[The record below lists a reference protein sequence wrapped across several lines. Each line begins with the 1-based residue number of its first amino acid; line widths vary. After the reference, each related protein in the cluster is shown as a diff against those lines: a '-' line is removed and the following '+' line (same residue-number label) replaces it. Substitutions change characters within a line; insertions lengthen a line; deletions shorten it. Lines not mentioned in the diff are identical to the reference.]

1 MRANS
6 AGVVMMP
13 RDKKILSKLE
23 LNEKLKKDIDYTD
36 PKKVGG
42 NPSRGGL
49 NVGSKPKNIRETIAR
64 LLGYM
69 GVYKYIILLIFAGL
83 VVATLSL
90 LYIPTLFAQAI
101 DRHLDVPNFSEQ
113 FDPQGLYRIV
123 VIIVI
128 LAIISSV
135 TRFAARYAMVRISQR
150 VIRKIR
156 EDAFNKLMRA
166 PVSYYDEKGSG
177 DIVSRLSNDIELISN
192 SLGNTVLEVL
202 NSSVVLLGAFVLM
215 FALNWALALVVLA
228 YIPIMVLFTYKVSK
242 KTRKGFKEQQIH
254 LASLNGIIEENVSG
268 LKTVKLYNQEAPF
281 TEEFSVENDKL
292 KRAGFMAQFYSGLIW
307 PFIHFMNNIIFLSV
321 IAVGAMLY
329 LSVGGLV
336 TIGHIAGVSQYSRQ
350 FIQPIA
356 NMAQLFNALM
366 QGIAG
371 AERVFELI
379 DAPDE
384 YEKDGS
390 KSLPA
395 VEGTIE
401 FDQVDFGYDPSTLV
415 LKNVT
420 FTAQQGE
427 TIAIVGPTGGGKTT
441 TIKLLNR
448 FYDVQSGTI
457 RIDAHDITTLRMD
470 DLRRRIGMVLQD
482 THLFKG
488 TVFDNIHY
496 GDFTASSEAVIDAA
510 KEAGADDFIRKL
522 PGGYDTQVHEGGEN
536 FSQGERQLISI
547 ARTILNNPG
556 LLILDEATSNID
568 TRTEAKIQQSVERLM
583 QGRTA
588 IVIAHRLQTIQNAD
602 TILVIDQGRLI
613 EQGSHETLLNQR
625 GFYYRLHKA
634 QFQS

>member
-42 NPSRGGL
+42 NPSRGGP
-49 NVGSKPKNIRETIAR
+49 NVGNKPKNIRETIAR

>member
-1 MRANS
+1 
-6 AGVVMMP
+6 MMP

-42 NPSRGGL
+42 NPSRGGP
-49 NVGSKPKNIRETIAR
+49 NVGNKPKNIRETIAR

>member
-1 MRANS
+1 
-6 AGVVMMP
+6 MMP